1 MTYARYY
8 LKYMPRRARTTA
20 LLKPPLPPIT
30 ITTTTTT
37 TATTN
42 HNNIPVKE
50 FSSDIGKVGSAKK
63 SKRLKNAN
71 PTCELRDYCRQKPK
85 GET

>member
-30 ITTTTTT
+30 TTTT

-50 FSSDIGKVGSAKK
+50 FGSDIGEVGSAKK

-71 PTCELRDYCRQKPK
+71 PACELRYHCRQKPK
-85 GET
+85 SET